1 MNFRYM
7 RPWAQHVLSDEQASH
22 LILPFTLED
31 VKLAVFD
38 NADDK
43 APGLDGFSSGF
54 FKAVWSVVGSEV
66 TNVVLNFFT
75 TGRLLKQINSTLL
88 ALIPEV
94 HSPMTVADFR
104 PISCCNVLY
113 KIIAKLLVQRLSV
126 VLDKLISPYQAAFIP
141 GIRGQHYDNTRTLYQ
156 LQSNAVTTELCCNS
170 SGFSVVFMK
179 WIEECVTTTS
189 FSVGMNGK
197 PHGRSTLAIPICTCD
212 GGDAPGIF
220 TDDRPGRGLY
230 LPMEMSGLRVNV
242 EKSHLIISRSAQG
255 LKEQMLAVLGF
266 QEGLLPMRYLGFPLI
281 SSKLSIS
288 DCQPLLKKID
298 ECIAGWEGVIKNIE
312 KRLRTFL
319 WKGTGSNG
327 YVKGG
332 QELRDISTMNH
343 ALICKKLCDVIRC
356 DRTSIWVD
364 WLYQGRLRDA
374 SIWTIPDHRGSWG
387 WKKIARLRTWLRPMW
402 NTILEMEVTFISRR
416 THGIISVLLWRDSGG
431 GRSSLVFMNP
441 LDLALSS
448 REYLEITHT
457 LPPIHGDNDRIVW
470 RFAGGIPTTQAL
482 YRLFDPSGS
491 KVVADAF
498 TLLDKLYALR
508 GLIEIGRRMLSEL
521 QGGEGRTPSKQI
533 SSILAKMVGFSMQPY
548 GIQTM
553 LKEGHRHLS
562 GLDEA
567 VLKNIDACKQLSTI
581 TRTSLGPNGMNK
593 MVINHLDKL
602 FVTNDAG
609 TIVNELEVQHPA
621 AKILVLA
628 GKAQQE
634 EIGDGANLTIS
645 FAGELLQNAEELI
658 RMGLH
663 PSEIIIG
670 YTKAI
675 NKTVVILEELVEEG
689 SESMNVRDKDD
700 VISRMR
706 SAVAS
711 KQFGQEDVLCP
722 LIAEACMQVCPKN
735 PVNFNVD
742 NVRVA
747 KLLGGG
753 LHDSVVVRG
762 MVLKSDA
769 VGTIKRVEKAK
780 VAVFV
785 GGVDTTATETKGTV
799 LIHNAEQLEN
809 YAKTEEA
816 KVQEIIKAVADSGA
830 KVIVSGAAVGEM
842 ALHFCERYKLMV
854 LKISS
859 KFELRRFCR
868 TTGAVA
874 LLKLS
879 QPNPDDLGYV
889 DSVLV
894 EEIGGARVTIVKNE
908 QGGNSVSTVV
918 LRGSTDSILDDLE
931 RAVDDGV
938 NTYRAMCRDSRT
950 VPGAAAT
957 EIELARRLKEF
968 SFKETGLDQYA
979 IAKFAESFEMIPKTL
994 AENAGLNAIEIISSL
1009 YAEHASGNNKVGIHL
1024 EDGVCRDVSTMH
1036 IRDLHITKFF
1046 ALKYAADAACT
1057 VLRVDQII
1065 MAKPAGGPK
1074 RDAPA
1079 GMDED

>member
-1 MNFRYM
+1 M
-7 RPWAQHVLSDEQASH
+7 A
-22 LILPFTLED
+22 
-31 VKLAVFD
+31 
-38 NADDK
+38 
-43 APGLDGFSSGF
+43 
-54 FKAVWSVVGSEV
+54 GS
-66 TNVVLNFFT
+66 
-75 TGRLLKQINSTLL
+75 
-88 ALIPEV
+88 
-94 HSPMTVADFR
+94 
-104 PISCCNVLY
+104 
-113 KIIAKLLVQRLSV
+113 
-126 VLDKLISPYQAAFIP
+126 IP
-141 GIRGQHYDNTRTLYQ
+141 GF
-156 LQSNAVTTELCCNS
+156 
-170 SGFSVVFMK
+170 GFKKDPEAYSAK
-179 WIEECVTTTS
+179 A
-189 FSVGMNGK
+189 
-197 PHGRSTLAIPICTCD
+197 RSYC
-212 GGDAPGIF
+212 G
-220 TDDRPGRGLY
+220 
-230 LPMEMSGLRVNV
+230 
-242 EKSHLIISRSAQG
+242 
-255 LKEQMLAVLGF
+255 
-266 QEGLLPMRYLGFPLI
+266 
-281 SSKLSIS
+281 
-288 DCQPLLKKID
+288 
-298 ECIAGWEGVIKNIE
+298 
-312 KRLRTFL
+312 
-319 WKGTGSNG
+319 
-327 YVKGG
+327 
-332 QELRDISTMNH
+332 
-343 ALICKKLCDVIRC
+343 
-356 DRTSIWVD
+356 
-364 WLYQGRLRDA
+364 
-374 SIWTIPDHRGSWG
+374 
-387 WKKIARLRTWLRPMW
+387 
-402 NTILEMEVTFISRR
+402 
-416 THGIISVLLWRDSGG
+416 
-431 GRSSLVFMNP
+431 
-441 LDLALSS
+441 
-448 REYLEITHT
+448 
-457 LPPIHGDNDRIVW
+457 
-470 RFAGGIPTTQAL
+470 
-482 YRLFDPSGS
+482 
-491 KVVADAF
+491 
-498 TLLDKLYALR
+498 
-508 GLIEIGRRMLSEL
+508 
-521 QGGEGRTPSKQI
+521 
-533 SSILAKMVGFSMQPY
+533 GFSMLPY
-548 GIQTM
+548 GIQSM

-567 VLKNIDACKQLSTI
+567 VLKNIDACNQLSTI

-602 FVTNDAG
+602 FVTNDAA

-634 EIGDGANLTIS
+634 EIGDGANLTVS

-675 NKTVVILEELVEEG
+675 NKTVEILEELVEEG
-689 SESMNVRDKDD
+689 SENMNVRNKDE

-706 SAVAS
+706 SSIAS
-711 KQFGQEDVLCP
+711 KQFGQEDKLCP
-722 LIAEACMQVCPKN
+722 LVAEACIQVCPKN
-735 PVNFNVD
+735 PANFNVD

-753 LHDSVVVRG
+753 LHDSIVVRG
-762 MVLKSDA
+762 MVLKTDA

-780 VAVFV
+780 VAVFA

-816 KVQEIIKAVADSGA
+816 KVEELIKAVADSGA
-830 KVIVSGAAVGEM
+830 KVIVSGSAVGEM

-868 TTGAVA
+868 TTGAVG

-879 QPNPDDLGYV
+879 QPDPDDLGYV
-889 DSVLV
+889 DSVSV
-894 EEIGGARVTIVKNE
+894 EELGGARVTIVKNE

-938 NTYRAMCRDSRT
+938 NSYKAMCRDSRI

-1009 YAEHASGNNKVGIHL
+1009 YAEHASGNTKVGIDL
-1024 EDGVCRDVSTMH
+1024 EEGVCKDISTVN
-1036 IRDLHITKFF
+1036 IWDLYITKFF

-1074 RDAPA
+1074 RDPPA